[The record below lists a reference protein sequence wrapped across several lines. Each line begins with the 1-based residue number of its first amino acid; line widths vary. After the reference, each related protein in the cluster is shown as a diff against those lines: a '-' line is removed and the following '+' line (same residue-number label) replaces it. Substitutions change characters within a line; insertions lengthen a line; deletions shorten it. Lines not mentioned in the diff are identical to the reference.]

1 MFKQIGAVTM
11 MNLRSIPQR
20 AGLSIATIISI
31 ALVTGVLLGFL
42 AMSNGFRATLQGTG
56 SESVAVMLRG
66 GSQAEL
72 NSGLSSDDVR
82 LIEDAAPGIARDAGG
97 RPLVSGELY
106 VIVDGIKRSSQTEAN
121 LPLRGV
127 GERALDVR
135 EGFRIV
141 EGRMFEP
148 GTNELVVGAAVLR
161 EFQGFDLGET
171 IRLGTNEWV
180 VVGIFSTGGSV
191 FESEIWAD
199 LAVIQ
204 NLYNRGTG
212 VQSIRAR
219 LTSPGALEDLQA
231 WEEDEPRLNLDI
243 ENETEFFAD
252 QAGGTAV
259 LIEYI
264 GWPLAII
271 MAIGALAGAWNTMYS
286 SVDTRMREIATLRAI
301 GFSGFAASVG
311 TMVESLVLA
320 AIGGLVG
327 AVAVYLLFNGVSAS
341 TLGSGFT
348 QVVFSFAV
356 TGGSIVAGMVM
367 AVVIGFFGG
376 LVPAI
381 RSAYVPLLTV
391 HRSE

>member
-1 MFKQIGAVTM
+1 MFNQIGAVTM

-56 SESVAVMLRG
+56 SESVAVMLRS

-72 NSGLSSDDVR
+72 NSGLSSDNVR
-82 LIEDAAPGIARDAGG
+82 LIEDAAPGIARDAEGN
-97 RPLVSGELY
+97 PLVSGELY

-127 GERALDVR
+127 GSRALDVR
-135 EGFRIV
+135 EGFEMV
-141 EGRMFEP
+141 QGRMFEP
-148 GTNELVVGAAVLR
+148 GTNALAVGAGVLR
-161 EFQGFDLGET
+161 EFQGFDMGET

-180 VVGIFSTGGSV
+180 VVGTFATGGSV

-219 LTSPGALEDLQA
+219 LTSPDVLEELNA
-231 WEEDEPRLNLDI
+231 WEEAEPRLNLDI
-243 ENETEFFAD
+243 QSETEFFAA

-259 LIEYI
+259 LIEFI
-264 GWPLAII
+264 GWPLAIT

-327 AVAVYLLFNGVSAS
+327 AGAVYLLFNGVSAS

-356 TGGSIVAGMVM
+356 TGGSVIAGMIM
-367 AVVIGFFGG
+367 AVIIGFLGG

>member
-1 MFKQIGAVTM
+1 MFNQIGAVTM

-20 AGLSIATIISI
+20 AGLSLATVISI

-56 SESVAVMLRG
+56 SENVAVMLRA
-66 GSQAEL
+66 GSSAEL
-72 NSGLSSDDVR
+72 NSGLSSDQVR
-82 LIEDAAPGIARDAGG
+82 LIEEAPGIARDADGT
-97 RPLVSGELY
+97 PLVSGELF
-106 VIVDGIKRSSQTEAN
+106 VIVDGVKRSSQTNAN

-127 GERALDVR
+127 GTEALRLR
-135 EGFRIV
+135 EGFEMV
-141 EGRMFEP
+141 QGRMYEP
-148 GTNELVVGAAVLR
+148 GTNELVVGAGVIR
-161 EFQGFDLGET
+161 EFSNFDLGT
-171 IRLGTNEWV
+171 TVRLGPNEWV
-180 VVGIFSTGGSV
+180 VVGVFSTGGSV
-191 FESEIWAD
+191 FDSEVWAD
-199 LAVIQ
+199 IAVIQ

-219 LTSPGALEDLQA
+219 LTSPEAI
-231 WEEDEPRLNLDI
+231 EELRAYEENEPRLNLDI
-243 ENETEFFAD
+243 VSETDFFAG

-259 LIEYI
+259 LIEAI
-264 GWPLAII
+264 GLPLSII

-301 GFSGFAASVG
+301 GFSGFAAAVG
-311 TMVESLVLA
+311 TMVESIVLA
-320 AIGGLVG
+320 AVGGLLG
-327 AVAVYLLFNGVSAS
+327 ALAVYLLFNGISAS
-341 TLGSGFT
+341 TLGGGFT

-356 TGGSIVAGMVM
+356 TGGSVLAGMLM
-367 AVVIGFFGG
+367 AVIIGFLGG

>member
-1 MFKQIGAVTM
+1 MLNQIGAVTLL
-11 MNLRSIPQR
+11 NLRSIPQR
-20 AGLSIATIISI
+20 AGLSLATIISI

-56 SESVAVMLRG
+56 SESVAVMLRA

-72 NSGLSSDDVR
+72 NSGLSSDQVR
-82 LIEDAAPGIARDAGG
+82 LIEEAPGIARDADGTA
-97 RPLVSGELY
+97 LVSGELF
-106 VIVDGIKRSSQTEAN
+106 VIADGIKRSSQTEAN

-127 GERALDVR
+127 GEQALRLR
-135 EGFRIV
+135 EGFELV
-141 EGRMFEP
+141 EGRMFET
-148 GTNELVVGAAVLR
+148 GTNELVVGEAVLR
-161 EFQGFDLGET
+161 EFSGFELGET
-171 IRLGTNEWV
+171 IRLGPNEWV

-191 FESEIWAD
+191 FDSEIWAD
-199 LAVIQ
+199 IAVIQ

-219 LTSPGALEDLQA
+219 LTSPEAI
-231 WEEDEPRLNLDI
+231 EELRAYEENEPRLNLDI
-243 ENETEFFAD
+243 QSETDFFSG

-259 LIEYI
+259 LIEFI
-264 GWPLAII
+264 GWPLAIV

-301 GFSGFAASVG
+301 GFSGFAAAVG

-327 AVAVYLLFNGVSAS
+327 AGAVYLLFNGISAS

-356 TGGSIVAGMVM
+356 TGGSVIAGMVM
-367 AVVIGFFGG
+367 AIIIGFLGG

>member
-1 MFKQIGAVTM
+1 MFNQIGAVTLL
-11 MNLRSIPQR
+11 NLRSIPQR
-20 AGLSIATIISI
+20 AGLSLATIISI

-56 SESVAVMLRG
+56 SENVAVMLRG

-72 NSGLSSDDVR
+72 NSGLASSQVR
-82 LIEDAAPGIARDAGG
+82 LIEEAPGIARDADGV
-97 RPLVSGELY
+97 PLVSGELF

-127 GERALDVR
+127 GEQALRLR
-135 EGFRIV
+135 EGFEML
-141 EGRMFEP
+141 EGRMFET
-148 GTNELVVGAAVLR
+148 GTNELVVGAGVVR
-161 EFQGFDLGET
+161 EFSNFDLGET
-171 IRLGTNEWV
+171 IRLGPNEWV

-191 FESEIWAD
+191 FDSEIWAD
-199 LAVIQ
+199 IAVIQ

-219 LTSPGALEDLQA
+219 LTSPDAIEDLQA
-231 WEEDEPRLNLDI
+231 YAENEPRLNLDI
-243 ENETEFFAD
+243 QSETDFFAG

-259 LIEYI
+259 LIEFV
-264 GWPLAII
+264 GWPLAIV

-301 GFSGFAASVG
+301 GFSGFAAAVG

-320 AIGGLVG
+320 AIGGLLG
-327 AVAVYLLFNGVSAS
+327 AGAIYLAFNGVSAS

-356 TGGSIVAGMVM
+356 TGGSVLAGMTM
-367 AVVIGFFGG
+367 AVIIGFLGG

>member
-11 MNLRSIPQR
+11 INLRSIPQR
-20 AGLSIATIISI
+20 AGLSLATIISI

-56 SESVAVMLRG
+56 SENVAVALRA

-72 NSGLSSDDVR
+72 NSGLSSEDVR
-82 LIEDAAPGIARDAGG
+82 LIEEAPGVARDSEG

-106 VIVDGIKRSSQTEAN
+106 VIVDGTKRASGTDAN

-127 GERALDVR
+127 GPQALSLR
-135 EGFRIV
+135 EGFEMV

-148 GTNELVVGAAVLR
+148 GTNELVVGASVLR
-161 EFQGFDLGET
+161 EFSGFDLGET
-171 IRLGTNEWV
+171 IRLGSNEWV

-199 LAVIQ
+199 IAVIQ
-204 NLYNRGTG
+204 NLYNRGTA
-212 VQSIRAR
+212 VQSVRAR
-219 LTSPGALEDLQA
+219 LTSVEAIEDLRA
-231 WEEDEPRLNLDI
+231 WAADEPRVNLDI
-243 ENETEFFAD
+243 ESETDFFAS

-259 LIEYI
+259 LIEFV

-301 GFSGFAASVG
+301 GFSGFAAAVG

-320 AIGGLVG
+320 ALGGLVG
-327 AVAVYLLFNGVSAS
+327 ALAIYLLFNGVSAS

-356 TGGSIVAGMVM
+356 TGGSVIAGMVM
-367 AVVIGFFGG
+367 AVVIGFLGG